1 LHEQV
6 LVYLTEMVKETFTL
20 FPNLPIPMQ
29 QVRLIFKHHLFLDKI
44 IINVSK
50 LGLTNRAHLH
60 V

>member
-1 LHEQV
+1 MHEQV

-29 QVRLIFKHHLFLDKI
+29 QVRLILKHHLFLDKI

-50 LGLTNRAHLH
+50 LDLTSRAHLH

>member
-1 LHEQV
+1 MHEQV

-29 QVRLIFKHHLFLDKI
+29 QVRLILKHHLFLDKI

-50 LGLTNRAHLH
+50 LGLTSRAHLH